1 MTLQSTKFWDFSNQ
15 LYGEDGVA
23 EICLDL
29 QDKLEVDV
37 NLLLFCYWI
46 ACFKNIP
53 SESEWMQISQFSK
66 SWNMNVIQPLRNA
79 RKSITEKLENHPA
92 NSAYAELREQVKSN
106 ELAAEKIQQETIQ
119 SLLELTAEETQS
131 FSTEE
136 ALANLSHYFSELNI
150 TQTTGIK
157 KSLLTIAEKAALI

>member
-15 LYGEDGVA
+15 LYGKDGVA

-29 QDKLEVDV
+29 QENLEVDV

-79 RKSITEKLENHPA
+79 RKSITEKLENHAA
-92 NSAYAELREQVKSN
+92 NLAYAELREQVKGN
-106 ELAAEKIQQETIQ
+106 ELAAEKIQQETI
-119 SLLELTAEETQS
+119 
-131 FSTEE
+131 
-136 ALANLSHYFSELNI
+136 
-150 TQTTGIK
+150 
-157 KSLLTIAEKAALI
+157 

>member
-15 LYGEDGVA
+15 LYGKDGVA

-46 ACFKNIP
+46 ACFKNTP
-53 SESEWMQISQFSK
+53 SEFEWMQILRFSK

-79 RKSITEKLENHPA
+79 RKSITAKLESHPA

-136 ALANLSHYFSELNI
+136 ALENLSLYFSELNI
-150 TQTTGIK
+150 TQTAGIK
-157 KSLLTIAEKAALI
+157 KSLLTIAEKAGLV

>member
-1 MTLQSTKFWDFSNQ
+1 
-15 LYGEDGVA
+15 
-23 EICLDL
+23 
-29 QDKLEVDV
+29 
-37 NLLLFCYWI
+37 
-46 ACFKNIP
+46 
-53 SESEWMQISQFSK
+53 
-66 SWNMNVIQPLRNA
+66 MNVIQPLRNA

-92 NSAYAELREQVKSN
+92 NLAYAKLREQVKGN

-150 TQTTGIK
+150 TQTAGIK

>member
-1 MTLQSTKFWDFSNQ
+1 MGQASSFLKDSACRDWARYVFNACHVHSKCCDCC
-15 LYGEDGVA
+15 E
-23 EICLDL
+23 LDIETT
-29 QDKLEVDV
+29 EVD
-37 NLLLFCYWI
+37 
-46 ACFKNIP
+46 IP

-66 SWNMNVIQPLRNA
+66 NWNMNVIQPLRNA

-92 NSAYAELREQVKSN
+92 NLAYAELREQVKGN

-119 SLLELTAEETQS
+119 SLLELTAKETQS